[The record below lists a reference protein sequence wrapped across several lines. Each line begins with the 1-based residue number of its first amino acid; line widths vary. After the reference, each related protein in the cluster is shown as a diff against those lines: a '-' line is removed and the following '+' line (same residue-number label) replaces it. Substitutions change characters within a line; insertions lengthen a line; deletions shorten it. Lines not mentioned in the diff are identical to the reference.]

1 MADYKEITK
10 LIKLISDS
18 NLTEFKMK
26 DGDLELSIRTDK
38 YVKIKTEKYLAAQQP
53 MVPAQAQQMAPQ
65 QQPQPQASGPAAPAS
80 HPQEQSAQPSEA
92 ASDNG
97 NSSENQ
103 DLVQIKSPIVGTFY
117 RSSAPDKPPYA
128 KVGDEVNVGDVVCI
142 VEAMKLFNEIESEV
156 SGKVVKVLVEDAS
169 PVEYDQPLFLVDPKA

>member
-1 MADYKEITK
+1 MVDYKEITK
-10 LIKLISDS
+10 LIKLISES

-38 YVKIKTEKYLAAQQP
+38 YVKKNKGSLPPQQA
-53 MVPAQAQQMAPQ
+53 MMPAQPPQMMAPPS
-65 QQPQPQASGPAAPAS
+65 QPNQAAPQSAPAAS
-80 HPQEQSAQPSEA
+80 QDNQSPNTAEA
-92 ASDNG
+92 AGNAAAEEDNK
-97 NSSENQ
+97 
-103 DLVQIKSPIVGTFY
+103 DLVEVKSPIVGTFY

-128 KVGDEVNVGDVVCI
+128 KVGDEVSVGDVVCI

-156 SGKVVKVLVEDAS
+156 SGKVVKVLVEDAT